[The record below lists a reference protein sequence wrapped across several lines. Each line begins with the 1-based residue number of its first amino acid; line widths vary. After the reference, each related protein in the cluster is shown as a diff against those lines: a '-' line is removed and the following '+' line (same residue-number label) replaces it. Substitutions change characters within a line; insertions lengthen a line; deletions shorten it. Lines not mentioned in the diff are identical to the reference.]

1 MLDFYN
7 ENRWL
12 PNGVTIEIVDYEDDK
27 GARYERN
34 GQIVGER
41 EGSTSTSEVESEEDS
56 DSESITSCSETD
68 EDGFEVVSGEEKTNV
83 EAAEFETWTCF
94 FHFKKFQIKFVL
106 NEDIVKTVKKIMTE
120 ESSIER

>member
-7 ENRWL
+7 ENKWL
-12 PNGVTIEIVDYEDDK
+12 PNNVSIEIVEYQTDK
-27 GARYERN
+27 GARYEKN
-34 GQIVGER
+34 SQIMGKR
-41 EGSTSTSEVESEEDS
+41 DGANSNSEEDS
-56 DSESITSCSETD
+56 DSESFTSCSETD
-68 EDGFEVVSGEEKTNV
+68 EEEFEVVSGEEKTIV
-83 EAAEFETWTCF
+83 EAAELETWTCF

>member
-1 MLDFYN
+1 MLDFYDGN
-7 ENRWL
+7 GWL
-12 PNGVTIEIVDYEDDK
+12 PNGVTIQIVEFQNDK

-34 GQIVGER
+34 GQMMGEQ
-41 EGSTSTSEVESEEDS
+41 EGSTSTSEEESEEDS

-68 EDGFEVVSGEEKTNV
+68 EDGFEVVSDQEKTIAK
-83 EAAEFETWTCF
+83 AAKLETWTCF

-120 ESSIER
+120 ESLIER